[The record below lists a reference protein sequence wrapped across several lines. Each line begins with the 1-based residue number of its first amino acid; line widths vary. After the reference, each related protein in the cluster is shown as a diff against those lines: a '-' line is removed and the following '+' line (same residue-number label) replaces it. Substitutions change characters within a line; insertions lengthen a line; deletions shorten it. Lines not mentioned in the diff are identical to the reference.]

1 MHYLITGGTGLIG
14 QALICKLL
22 ARKSTVTV
30 LTRNIH
36 KAEKLFSTTVALIDE
51 LSIDHIEHCD
61 VVINLAGEAIADKRW
76 TIKQKNEIS
85 QSRWQITALI
95 AELIKQAKNPPSLFI
110 SGSAVGFYGR
120 QNNQVIDETFTQVH
134 KEFTYDV
141 CQQWEKIDTQAQS
154 AKTRVALL
162 RTGIVLARVSDG
174 GALAKMYLPFKL
186 GLGGKVSTGEQM
198 MSWIHIEDMVNA
210 ILFIIENSYLNGAI
224 NMTAPNPVSNDL
236 FSKALAK
243 QLNRPCIFTTP
254 AWLFKFLL
262 GEMSDLLIYGQ
273 NVVPAKLLSVGFV
286 FKHKT
291 VNEALEN
298 LVIPI

>member
-22 ARKSTVTV
+22 EQQSVVTV
-30 LTRNIH
+30 LTRNIK
-36 KAEKLFSTTVALIDE
+36 KAEKLFPISVTLIDE
-51 LSIDHIEHCD
+51 LSIEYIEHCD

-76 TIKQKNEIS
+76 TIKQKNEIC

-95 AELIKQAKNPPSLFI
+95 AELIKQAENPPSLFI

-120 QNNQVIDETFTQVH
+120 QNNHTIDETFTQSH
-134 KEFTYDV
+134 KEFTHDV
-141 CQQWEKIDTQAQS
+141 CQQWEKIASHAQS
-154 AKTRVALL
+154 AKTRVVLL

-186 GLGGKVSTGEQM
+186 GLGGKVSTGKQV

-210 ILFIIENSYLNGAI
+210 ILFIIENSNLNGAI
-224 NMTAPNPVSNDL
+224 NMTAPNPVSNAV

-254 AWLFKFLL
+254 AWLFKLLL

-273 NVVPAKLLSVGFV
+273 NVVPTKLLSAGFA
-286 FKHKT
+286 FKQKT
-291 VNEALEN
+291 VNDALEN
-298 LVIPI
+298 LVN